1 MSIHLFGLIKCSTFI
16 MSTEDSHKPL
26 LHAMHVSIMPESSC
40 TFLKLCHYVSCLF
53 QNRGEQGSA
62 VQVSSRVLS
71 SVAGALYGSAILLY
85 DTELRSVIRAMPW
98 ILSAISCAVLDLS
111 VSFDMYCE

>member
-1 MSIHLFGLIKCSTFI
+1 MSIHLFGLIKCTNFI
-16 MSTEDSHKPL
+16 MSTEDSHK
-26 LHAMHVSIMPESSC
+26 HVSSIPESSC
-40 TFLKLCHYVSCLF
+40 TFFKLCHYVSCLF